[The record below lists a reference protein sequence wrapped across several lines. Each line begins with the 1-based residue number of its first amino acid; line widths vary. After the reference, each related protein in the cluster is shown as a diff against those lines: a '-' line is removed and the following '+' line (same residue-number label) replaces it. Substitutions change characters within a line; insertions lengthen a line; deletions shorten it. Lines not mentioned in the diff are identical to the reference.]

1 MIEIVNRYD
10 RMTVAEQGAEF
21 DRQYTSF
28 KTRTIKELVQLG
40 RMLAATK
47 NKIPYGEFLLWLE
60 ARGIEERTAQ
70 NWMLAAKKTEI
81 VPDWLDYTLT
91 ALLRS
96 GRPRPVK
103 VVAGSRE
110 PSSAQPS
117 PNEKNALVRADPP
130 AEPKPVT
137 VQTLRTD
144 LRKAE
149 RHRNEQA
156 KHILKLED
164 KVKLLE
170 DVGEVQTVNERTE
183 SLSEALLKL
192 ETKCR
197 KLENEIVEMEAE
209 IHHLREL
216 LSERDEQIASLR
228 KQKAERP

>member
-1 MIEIVNRYD
+1 
-10 RMTVAEQGAEF
+10 
-21 DRQYTSF
+21 
-28 KTRTIKELVQLG
+28 
-40 RMLAATK
+40 MLAATK

-70 NWMLAAKKTEI
+70 NWMKAAKKTEI

-96 GRPRPVK
+96 SQPRPVK

-110 PSSAQPS
+110 PSSTQPG
-117 PNEKNALVRADPP
+117 PNEKNALVPADPV
-130 AEPKPVT
+130 EPKPVT

-192 ETKCR
+192 ESKCR
-197 KLENEIVEMEAE
+197 KLEDEIVEMEAE
-209 IHHLREL
+209 ILHLREL

-228 KQKAERP
+228 KQLAERP